1 MKTRYD
7 PEIDALTIRLADVPI
22 QESQEVAPNII
33 LDFDAE
39 GRVVGLEILN
49 ASKNAARGAIPLAAE

>member
-7 PEIDALTIRLADVPI
+7 PDVDALTIRLTDTPI
-22 QESQEVAPNII
+22 DSSQEVAPNVV

-39 GRVVGLEILN
+39 GRVVGLEILH
-49 ASKNAARGAIPLAAE
+49 ASRTAAPGLLPRAAE